1 MGRVRH
7 LSGQDAVLFYR
18 SCCSVIEASHMP
30 DDLLPY
36 VFGALAALLVGL
48 SKTGVPGVSIPA
60 ILMMTEAFAGN
71 EKLSVGAILP
81 ILLVGDVLAVKYYRQ
96 HTQWDRLL
104 GLFPYVLL
112 GMIPGVYVL
121 RNVDHQQFKLVLGIL
136 VIVLMAIEG
145 GRQRFGWSKM
155 PDQWWFVALMGIAAG
170 FGTVVGNAAG
180 PVMGIYLISRG
191 MFKAEFMGTWAWFFM
206 IVNVSK
212 APLFGSMGMIT
223 VETLKFDLILVP
235 FVVLGALI
243 GKRLF
248 LLIPQKVFDP
258 LVLALALIA
267 AIRMVTSG
275 IWG

>member
-1 MGRVRH
+1 
-7 LSGQDAVLFYR
+7 
-18 SCCSVIEASHMP
+18 MP
-30 DDLLPY
+30 DELLPY

-81 ILLVGDVLAVKYYRQ
+81 ILLVGDVFAVAYYRQ

-104 GLFPYVLL
+104 GLLPYVVL

-121 RNVDHQQFKLVLGIL
+121 LHVDHQQFKLVLGIL
-136 VIVLMAIEG
+136 VIVLMAVEG
-145 GRQRFGWSKM
+145 GRQRFGWTKM
-155 PDQWWFVALMGIAAG
+155 PDQWWFIALMGLAAG

-206 IVNVSK
+206 IVNLSK
-212 APLFGSMGMIT
+212 VPLFGSMGMIT
-223 VETLKFDLILVP
+223 LDTLAFALVLIP
-235 FVVLGALI
+235 FVILGAMI

-248 LLIPQKVFDP
+248 LLIPQRVFDP
-258 LVLALALIA
+258 LVLSLALIA
-267 AIRMVTSG
+267 AMRMVSGG
-275 IWG
+275 IWT

>member
-1 MGRVRH
+1 
-7 LSGQDAVLFYR
+7 
-18 SCCSVIEASHMP
+18 MP
-30 DDLLPY
+30 DNFLPY
-36 VFGALAALLVGL
+36 VFGILAAVLVGL

-81 ILLVGDVLAVKYYRQ
+81 VLLVGDMFAVGYYRQ

-104 GLFPYVLL
+104 GLFPYVVL
-112 GMIPGVYVL
+112 GMIPGLYVL
-121 RNVDHQQFKLVLGIL
+121 LNVDHQQFKLVLGIL
-136 VIVLMAIEG
+136 VIVLMAVEG
-145 GRQRFGWSKM
+145 GRQRFGWTEM
-155 PDQWWFVALMGIAAG
+155 PHQGWFIALMGLAAG

-180 PVMGIYLISRG
+180 PVMSIYLISRG

-206 IVNVSK
+206 IVNLSK
-212 APLFGSMGMIT
+212 LPLFGSIGMIT
-223 VETLKFDLILVP
+223 QETVQFDLFLIP
-235 FVVLGALI
+235 FVILGAMV

-258 LVLALALIA
+258 LVLGLALIA
-267 AIRMVTSG
+267 ALRMVTGG

>member
-1 MGRVRH
+1 
-7 LSGQDAVLFYR
+7 L
-18 SCCSVIEASHMP
+18 I
-30 DDLLPY
+30 PY

-60 ILMMTEAFAGN
+60 VLMMSEAFAGN

-81 ILLVGDVLAVKYYRQ
+81 VLLVGDMFAVAYYRK
-96 HTQWDRLL
+96 HTQWDRLV

-121 RNVDHQQFKLVLGIL
+121 LNVDHQQFKLLLGIL
-136 VIVLMAIEG
+136 VILLMAVEA
-145 GRQRFGWSKM
+145 GRQRWGWTDV
-155 PDQWWFVALMGIAAG
+155 PHQWWFVVVMGLAAG

-191 MFKAEFMGTWAWFFM
+191 MFKAEFMGTWAVFFLT
-206 IVNVSK
+206 VNLLKV
-212 APLFGSMGMIT
+212 PLYGSMDMIT
-223 VETLKFDLILVP
+223 LDTLQFDLILLP
-235 FVVLGALI
+235 FVILGAVI

-248 LLIPQKVFDP
+248 TLIPQKLFDP
-258 LVLALALIA
+258 LVLTLALIA
-267 AIRMVTSG
+267 AIRMVTGG

>member
-1 MGRVRH
+1 
-7 LSGQDAVLFYR
+7 
-18 SCCSVIEASHMP
+18 MP
-30 DDLLPY
+30 EEFFFLPY
-36 VFGALAALLVGL
+36 AFGAMAALLVGL

-81 ILLVGDVLAVKYYRQ
+81 ILLVGDVFAVAYYRQ

-104 GLFPYVLL
+104 SLLPYVVL
-112 GMIPGVYVL
+112 GMVPGVYVL
-121 RNVDHQQFKLVLGIL
+121 LTVDHQEFKLVLGIL
-136 VIVLMAIEG
+136 VIALMAVEG
-145 GRQRFGWSKM
+145 GRQRFGWTEV
-155 PDQWWFVALMGIAAG
+155 PHQWWFVMLMGLAAG

-180 PVMGIYLISRG
+180 PVMSIYLISRG
-191 MFKAEFMGTWAWFFM
+191 MFKSEFMGTWAWFFM
-206 IVNVSK
+206 IVNLSK
-212 APLFGSMGMIT
+212 APLFGGMGMIT
-223 VETLKFDLILVP
+223 PETLWFDLVLVP

-248 LLIPQKVFDP
+248 LLIPQKIFDP

-267 AIRMVTSG
+267 AMRMVTGG

>member
-1 MGRVRH
+1 
-7 LSGQDAVLFYR
+7 
-18 SCCSVIEASHMP
+18 MP

-36 VFGALAALLVGL
+36 VFGALAAILVGL
-48 SKTGVPGVSIPA
+48 AKTGVPGVSIPA
-60 ILMMTEAFAGN
+60 VLMMTEAFSGN

-81 ILLVGDVLAVKYYRQ
+81 VLLVGDMFAVKFYQQ

-112 GMIPGVYVL
+112 GMLPGVYVL
-121 RNVDHQQFKLVLGIL
+121 LHVDHQQFKLVLGIL
-136 VIVLMAIEG
+136 VILLMAVEG
-145 GRQRFGWSKM
+145 ARQRFGWADV
-155 PDQWWFVALMGIAAG
+155 PRQWWFVALIGMAAG

-191 MFKAEFMGTWAWFFM
+191 MFKNEFMGTWAWFFM
-206 IVNVSK
+206 IVNLSK

-223 VETLKFDLILVP
+223 VETIQFDLVLIP
-235 FVVLGALI
+235 FVILGALV

-248 LLIPQKVFDP
+248 LLIPQKLFDP

-267 AIRMVTSG
+267 AIRMVAGGLSG
-275 IWG
+275 

>member
-1 MGRVRH
+1 
-7 LSGQDAVLFYR
+7 
-18 SCCSVIEASHMP
+18 MP
-30 DDLLPY
+30 DDLLSY
-36 VFGALAALLVGL
+36 VFGALAAILVGL

-81 ILLVGDVLAVKYYRQ
+81 ILLAGDAFAVACYRQ

-104 GLFPYVLL
+104 RLLPYVVL

-121 RNVDHQQFKLVLGIL
+121 LNVDNRQFKLVLGIL

-145 GRQRFGWSKM
+145 GRQRFGWKDM
-155 PDQWWFVALMGIAAG
+155 PHQWWFVALMGLAAG

-180 PVMGIYLISRG
+180 PVMGIYLISMG
-191 MFKAEFMGTWAWFFM
+191 MLKAEFMGTWAWFFM
-206 IVNVSK
+206 IVNLSK
-212 APLFGSMGMIT
+212 LPLFGSLGMIT
-223 VETLKFDLILVP
+223 TETLLFSLALMPCLI
-235 FVVLGALI
+235 LGALI

-258 LVLALALIA
+258 LVLGLALIA
-267 AIRMVTSG
+267 AMRMVAG
-275 IWG
+275 GLWG

>member
-1 MGRVRH
+1 
-7 LSGQDAVLFYR
+7 
-18 SCCSVIEASHMP
+18 MP
-30 DDLLPY
+30 DDWLPY
-36 VFGALAALLVGL
+36 VFGALAAFLVGL

-81 ILLVGDVLAVKYYRQ
+81 ILLVGDMLAVKYYRQ

-104 GLFPYVLL
+104 GLLPYVVL

-121 RNVDHQQFKLVLGIL
+121 RNVDHQQFKLLLGIL
-136 VIVLMAIEG
+136 VILLMTVEG
-145 GRQRFGWSKM
+145 GRQRFGWTEM
-155 PDQWWFVALMGIAAG
+155 PHQWWFVALMGLAAG

-206 IVNVSK
+206 IVNLSK
-212 APLFGSMGMIT
+212 VPLFGSMGMIT
-223 VETLKFDLILVP
+223 VDTLKFDLVLIP
-235 FVVLGALI
+235 FVIIGALV

-258 LVLALALIA
+258 LVLALALLA
-267 AIRMVTSG
+267 AIRMVTG
-275 IWG
+275 GLWG